1 MYDNYGMNADQQTNF
16 NQGGGG
22 GMGGQNFNQ
31 ADFNGKFQLN
41 RFLQGW

>member
-22 GMGGQNFNQ
+22 GMGPNGNQ
-31 ADFNGKFQLN
+31 QDFNGNIQVN
-41 RFLQGW
+41 RFFQVG